1 MAYLLKHKDINV
13 ALLVINEEGNVVT
26 VKEVFQPGHLPL
38 SCVMEDGK
46 INSKRLS
53 QWWNERGIP
62 ASREHYQ
69 AVMAEIGVTGKNKL
83 LLECNGLS
91 LTDHYWISNENDN
104 IKWKDVNFYENEF
117 DRGIGGL
124 FFNRKKPD
132 GNYNRYTP
140 DISSDGNLR
149 KRWEIDNNGNRVL
162 IKAGKSPYM
171 QEPVN
176 EVIASLLCKRLNIPH
191 VSYSLEFEDGEPVSK
206 CSNMTDTNKEFVEA
220 IRVYYIKEPSYF
232 ENNKYKHYCGCAH
245 RLGVKN
251 NTEMLDRM
259 IVLDYLILN
268 HDRHFKNFGILRDS
282 QTLNSVE
289 AAPIFD
295 SGSSLFHEDGSAFIA
310 LPERA
315 KMRTECFDS
324 LDKQMDLVSNLSWFD
339 ASKLEGFTAECRDL
353 LLSVPSVEK
362 ERSKKITGVLEKRIQ
377 AVQRLAENRL
387 LHNNQEQQLEQ
398 TQSQGLK
405 M

>member
-1 MAYLLKHKDINV
+1 MPYLLKHKDIDV

-26 VKEVFQPGHLPL
+26 VKDVFQPDHLPL

-53 QWWNERGIP
+53 QWWDERGIP
-62 ASREHYQ
+62 ASREHFR
-69 AVMAEIGVTGKNKL
+69 AIMAEIGVTGKNRL

-91 LTDHYWISNENDN
+91 LTDHYWIVNENEPK
-104 IKWKDVNFYENEF
+104 KWKDVNFYENEF

-132 GNYNRYTP
+132 RDYNRYTP

-149 KRWEIDNNGNRVL
+149 KRWEVDNNGCRVL

-206 CSNMTDTNKEFVEA
+206 CANMTNADVEFVEA
-220 IRVYYIKEPSYF
+220 IRVYYTREPSYF
-232 ENNKYKHYCGCAH
+232 ENNKYKHYCGCAL

-259 IVLDYLILN
+259 LLLDYLILN
-268 HDRHFKNFGILRDS
+268 HDRHFKNFGILRNS

-295 SGSSLFHEDGSAFIA
+295 SGSSLFCEDGAAFIS

-324 LDKQMDLVSNLSWFD
+324 LDKQIELINDWRWFNV
-339 ASKLEGFTAECRDL
+339 SKLDGFTTECKDL

-362 ERSKKITGVLEKRIQ
+362 ERAEKITRVLEKRIQ
-377 AVQRLAENRL
+377 TLQQIT
-387 LHNNQEQQLEQ
+387 NN
-398 TQSQGLK
+398 K
-405 M
+405 

>member
-1 MAYLLKHKDINV
+1 MAYLLKHKDIDV

-26 VKEVFQPGHLPL
+26 VKDVFQPDHLPL

-46 INSKRLS
+46 INAKRLS
-53 QWWNERGIP
+53 QWWDERGIP
-62 ASREHYQ
+62 ASREHYL
-69 AVMAEIGVTGKNKL
+69 AVLAEIGVTGKNRL

-91 LTDHYWISNENDN
+91 LTDHYWISDENKTK
-104 IKWKDVNFYENEF
+104 KWKDVNFYENEF

-124 FFNRKKPD
+124 FFNRKKQD

-149 KRWEIDNNGNRVL
+149 KRWEVNDNGRRVL

-191 VSYSLEFEDGEPVSK
+191 VSYSMEFEDGEPVSK
-206 CSNMTDTNKEFVEA
+206 CANMTNTDTEFVEA
-220 IRVYYIKEPSYF
+220 IRVYYTREPSYF
-232 ENNKYKHYCGCAH
+232 ENNKYKHYCDCAR

-251 NTEMLDRM
+251 NLEMLDRM
-259 IVLDYLILN
+259 MVLDYLILN
-268 HDRHFKNFGILRDS
+268 HDRHFKNFGILRNS
-282 QTLNSVE
+282 QTLNSIE

-295 SGSSLFHEDGSAFIA
+295 SGSSLFCEDGAAFIT

-324 LDKQMDLVSNLSWFD
+324 LDKQMDLINDYSWFN
-339 ASKLEGFTAECRDL
+339 ASKLDGFTTECKDL

-362 ERSKKITGVLEKRIQ
+362 ERAEKITGVLEKRIQ
-377 AVQRLAENRL
+377 TVQQLAEK
-387 LHNNQEQQLEQ
+387 
-398 TQSQGLK
+398 GK
-405 M
+405 

>member
-26 VKEVFQPGHLPL
+26 VKDVFQPKHLPL
-38 SCVMEDGK
+38 SCLMEDGK
-46 INSKRLS
+46 VNSKRLS
-53 QWWNERGIP
+53 LWWDERGIP

-104 IKWKDVNFYENEF
+104 KKWKDVNFYENEF

-176 EVIASLLCKRLNIPH
+176 EVIASMLCKRLNIPH
-191 VSYSLEFEDGEPVSK
+191 VSYSLDFEDGEPVSK
-206 CSNMTDTNKEFVEA
+206 CPNMTNKDIEFVEA
-220 IRVYYIKEPSYF
+220 IRVYYTREPSYF

-251 NTEMLDRM
+251 NTEILDRM

-282 QTLNSVE
+282 NTLNSIE

-295 SGSSLFHEDGSAFIA
+295 SGSSLFHEDGSSFIT

-324 LDKQMDLVSNLSWFD
+324 LDKQMDLVSNWSWFN
-339 ASKLEGFTAECRDL
+339 ASKLNGFTAECRDL
-353 LLSVPSVEK
+353 LLSVSSVEK
-362 ERSKKITGVLEKRIQ
+362 ERAEKITEVLEKRIQ
-377 AVQRLAENRL
+377 AIKQIAENKL
-387 LHNNQEQQLEQ
+387 LHNEQ
-398 TQSQGLK
+398 TQSQGRRL
-405 M
+405 